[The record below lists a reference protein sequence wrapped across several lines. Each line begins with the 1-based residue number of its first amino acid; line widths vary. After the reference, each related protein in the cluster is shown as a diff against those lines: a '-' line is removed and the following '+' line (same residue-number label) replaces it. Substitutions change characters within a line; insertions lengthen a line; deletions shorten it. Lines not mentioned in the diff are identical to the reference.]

1 MQCIFVWFCLNLFFL
16 IGELVPNSRIFI
28 VYENACSIYV
38 LAEAFFSFTLSE
50 CPQKCHCTIYCYL
63 LASVNPQVPHCTE
76 KYWVILFSLQ
86 PLHTTSPIHY
96 ITASISFS
104 FHGCFQLL
112 PALCLQKECQAVLQ
126 MGGKWKIIE
135 TCFQSS
141 TGSFYTGAVK
151 STNNKM
157 MGPGRMK
164 VEMTS
169 SQLKYCKQI
178 HLLSG
183 KSKLQSHESAV
194 AHV

>member
-1 MQCIFVWFCLNLFFL
+1 MQCIFVWFSLNLFFL
-16 IGELVPNSRIFI
+16 IGELVPNSGIFI
-28 VYENACSIYV
+28 VYEHACSIYI
-38 LAEAFFSFTLSE
+38 LAKAFFSFTLSQ
-50 CPQKCHCTIYCYL
+50 CPQKCLHTINCYL
-63 LASVNPQVPHCTE
+63 LASVNPQVPPALKST
-76 KYWVILFSLQ
+76 WVILFSLQ
-86 PLHTTSPIHY
+86 PLHTTCPSHY
-96 ITASISFS
+96 ITVSISFS

-112 PALCLQKECQAVLQ
+112 PALCLQKECKAVLQ
-126 MGGKWKIIE
+126 MGGKWKIIQ

-141 TGSFYTGAVK
+141 TDSFYTGAVK
-151 STNNKM
+151 STNNKT

-183 KSKLQSHESAV
+183 KSKLQSHKSAV